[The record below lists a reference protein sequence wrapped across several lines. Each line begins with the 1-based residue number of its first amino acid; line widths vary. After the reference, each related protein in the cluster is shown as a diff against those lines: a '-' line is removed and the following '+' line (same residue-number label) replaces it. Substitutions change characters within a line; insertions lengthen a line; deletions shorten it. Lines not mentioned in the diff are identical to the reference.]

1 MPLDVRGQNYRSLF
15 QQQIHFLI
23 SKPQH
28 NRSPS
33 VKRQTWTITISTEKR
48 QTFVGLLFLTEL
60 PSKSFPWWKFLQ
72 ETEAKSQH
80 FQMQRCRMSHLV
92 LPVTLNSPS
101 QAGHAVVLQFVLRK
115 SAFSIIQLFSRSML
129 PFSGQSRKKD
139 GQTEESRVW
148 LRWYS
153 TDSVQDDNVFFCLFV
168 RTWWM
173 VALLFRRPPA
183 HHQLSR
189 CHGAERSAG
198 PCLYSEKEIMTQ
210 TESKGPSMIP
220 PSILH
225 IRTWAAATLTRGGK
239 RRGRFNWSGTS
250 GDQSVY

>member
-1 MPLDVRGQNYRSLF
+1 MPLDVRGQNYRSIF

-101 QAGHAVVLQFVLRK
+101 QAGHAVVLLFVLLSNSSLAPCCRLVDK
-115 SAFSIIQLFSRSML
+115 AEKRMVKQRSHVFGWDDT
-129 PFSGQSRKKD
+129 P
-139 GQTEESRVW
+139 QTVSKMIT
-148 LRWYS
+148 Y
-153 TDSVQDDNVFFCLFV
+153 FFVCLLEHDE
-168 RTWWM
+168 W
-173 VALLFRRPPA
+173 
-183 HHQLSR
+183 
-189 CHGAERSAG
+189 
-198 PCLYSEKEIMTQ
+198 
-210 TESKGPSMIP
+210 
-220 PSILH
+220 
-225 IRTWAAATLTRGGK
+225 
-239 RRGRFNWSGTS
+239 
-250 GDQSVY
+250 